1 MSHDPIANSRPI
13 VSPMDPVIIMTNFPD
28 RVSALALAKELVD
41 QRLAACVN
49 VLSECSSVYRW
60 KNEIEHA
67 DEVPVLIKTLS
78 QNYPQVESLVRRMH
92 PYELPE
98 IIAVPVVEG
107 FPGYMQWIA
116 DETMP
121 PPDKT

>member
-60 KNEIEHA
+60 KNEIEHS

-116 DETMP
+116 DECMP

>member
-1 MSHDPIANSRPI
+1 MSHDPIGNSCPI

-78 QNYPQVESLVRRMH
+78 QNYLQVESLVKRMH

-107 FPGYMQWIA
+107 FLGYMQWIA

>member
-1 MSHDPIANSRPI
+1 
-13 VSPMDPVIIMTNFPD
+13 MDPVIIMTNFPD
-28 RVSALALAKELVD
+28 RVSALALAKELVE

-60 KNEIEHA
+60 KNEIERA

-116 DETMP
+116 DECMP

>member
-1 MSHDPIANSRPI
+1 
-13 VSPMDPVIIMTNFPD
+13 MDPVIIMTNFPD

-116 DETMP
+116 DETLQ